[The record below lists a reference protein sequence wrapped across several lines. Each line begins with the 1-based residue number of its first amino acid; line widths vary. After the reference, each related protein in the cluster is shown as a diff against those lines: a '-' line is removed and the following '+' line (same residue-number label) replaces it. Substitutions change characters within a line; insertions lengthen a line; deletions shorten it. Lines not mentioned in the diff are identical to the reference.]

1 MAIKSPVLTTTT
13 NLTAMGHAFVG
24 SASTSFGRGI
34 PWGINTRTQEVEY
47 FNPWAMKEAGV
58 LDSMFGLFLGTI
70 KHGKSMAMK
79 VLAIRLMMLSAG
91 FQTMRT
97 VINDYKPESK
107 EGEGEGGSEYG
118 EFSRVTRSVVH
129 RIAEMQI
136 NPLEERMFASRGEKA
151 YELGVI
157 SMAKAIIEFGK
168 GSKLVGHE
176 DTSLRIAIY
185 TMLRHDSSLWGLGLL
200 AKLLRS
206 ITLDQIVAYYQNLD
220 SKLKV
225 QLEQRVATLYEL
237 GSKGDVNLMERRA
250 LKEDV
255 DGQINQLVNAQDN
268 TNPLEIQTAGDH
280 VAAYLESILHGS
292 FGKMLGD
299 KHSLYEM
306 STQRA
311 VTKDWRGVGSAD
323 ETLMR
328 IIDTSFM
335 TSAIEN
341 HQLDLLPH
349 LKIDDEQHK
358 PMENLTYATGQAFFG
373 EIARGLH
380 MCSLSASHRL
390 DSLRKGGMGSDLFG
404 KGSTVINNMGFVAI
418 GRQNNDERQ
427 LKELQDRY
435 GFTNVE
441 RDNLAHLQK
450 RVFAVKYAE
459 AEPIRYIQVIATPL
473 ELAMGKT
480 EGAVERMMD
489 RPDINSPDDLVRF
502 AQTNNLKLAGVSSPA
517 A

>member
-1 MAIKSPVLTTTT
+1 MTIKSPVLTTTT
-13 NLTAMGHAFVG
+13 SLTSMAHPFIG
-24 SASTSFGRGI
+24 SASTPFSRGVA
-34 PWGINTRTQEVEY
+34 WGINTRTQEVEY
-47 FNPWAMKEAGV
+47 FNPWAMKQAGV
-58 LDSMFGLFLGTI
+58 LDSMFGLFLGFI

-79 VLAIRLMMLSAG
+79 VLAIRLMMLAAG

-107 EGEGEGGSEYG
+107 EGDDSNGSEYG
-118 EFSRVTRSVVH
+118 EFSRITGSVVH

-151 YELGVI
+151 YELGII
-157 SMAKAIIEFGK
+157 SMAKAIVEYGK
-168 GSKLVGHE
+168 GSKLLGHE
-176 DTSLRIAIY
+176 DTSLRVAIY
-185 TMLRHDSSLWGLGLL
+185 TMLRHNPALWGLGLL

-206 ITLDQIVAYYQNLD
+206 ISTDQITSYYKDLD
-220 SKLKV
+220 GKLKS
-225 QLEQRVATLYEL
+225 QLEQRVTTLHEL
-237 GSKGDVNLMERRA
+237 GSKGDTNHIERA
-250 LKEDV
+250 SLHQGVLDE
-255 DGQINQLVNAQDN
+255 ITLLVNAKDN
-268 TNPLEIQTAGDH
+268 TDLREIQSAGDR
-280 VAAYLESILHGS
+280 VASYLESILHGS
-292 FGKMLGD
+292 FGRMLGD
-299 KHSLYEM
+299 KHSMYEM
-306 STQRA
+306 ATQR
-311 VTKDWRGVGSAD
+311 VTTKDWRGVGSAD

-390 DSLRKGGMGSDLFG
+390 DSLRKGGVGSDLYG
-404 KGSTVINNMGFVAI
+404 KSNTVINNMGFVVV
-418 GRQNNDERQ
+418 GRQINDAVQ

-435 GFTNVE
+435 GFTNTE
-441 RDNLAHLQK
+441 RDNLPRLPK

-459 AEPIRYIQVIATPL
+459 AEPIRYIQVVATPM

-480 EGAVERMMD
+480 EGAVERIMD
-489 RPDINSPDDLVRF
+489 RPDVNNADDLVRF
-502 AQTNNLKLAGVSSPA
+502 AHENKLQLAKA
-517 A
+517 